1 MSGIQLKQLIKK
13 YGDKTAV
20 KGIDLDIPDGTF
32 CVFLGP
38 SGCGKSTTL
47 NCIAGL
53 ELATSGSIEI
63 QGQDVTQLPP
73 HQRDIAM
80 VFQSSL
86 LYPHLTARDNIKMS
100 LRNIDITEKTMEER
114 IVHAVDILEI
124 GKLLDKKPAQ
134 LSGGERQRV
143 AMAKAIVRNPAVFLM
158 DEPLAALDA
167 SLRQTL
173 RSELV
178 HLQKK
183 LNVTTIFVT
192 HDQVEAMTM
201 GDLVVV
207 MNGGNIE
214 QVGTP
219 TEIYNHPASRF
230 VAQFIGSPPMNFFQG
245 ELVEEEGKRYFL
257 SDQFKID
264 VTQDT
269 KFDGLSDQSS
279 CELGIRGHHLRVTD
293 NPDSIKGDVY
303 GVENLGREKILIA
316 KAPDGTNINIVT
328 DTSDSHQI
336 GDQISIELNLDNAYV
351 F

>member
-13 YGDKTAV
+13 YDGKTAV

-53 ELATSGSIEI
+53 ELPSGGTIQI

-143 AMAKAIVRNPAVFLM
+143 AMAKAIVRSPAVFLM

-167 SLRQTL
+167 SLRQVL

-207 MNGGNIE
+207 MNEGNIE

-245 ELVEEEGKRYFL
+245 QLREEGGKRYFHGNQL
-257 SDQFKID
+257 KID
-264 VTQDT
+264 VTNDT
-269 KFDGLSDQSS
+269 KFDHLSDQSN
-279 CELGIRGHHLRVTD
+279 CELGIRGHHLCVTD
-293 NPDSIKGDVY
+293 DPDAIKGEVY

-316 KAPDGTNINIVT
+316 KAPDGTSINIVT
-328 DTSDSHQI
+328 NTSNNHQI
-336 GDQISIELNLDNAYV
+336 GDPISIGFSLNDAYV